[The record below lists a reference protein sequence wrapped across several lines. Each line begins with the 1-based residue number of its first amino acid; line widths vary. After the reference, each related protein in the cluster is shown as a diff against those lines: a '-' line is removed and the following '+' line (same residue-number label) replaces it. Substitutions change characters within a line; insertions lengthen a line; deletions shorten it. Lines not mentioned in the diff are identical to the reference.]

1 MRGRRGA
8 RRGPAPVRSR
18 RDRRGADS
26 PRSGTRCRHQGGPGP
41 DERARRG
48 NKVRES
54 PGHHPLDD
62 LVHLFLDQP
71 GYSRDAHGPAL
82 IDFRGRSDLRSG
94 ALLMSRVRR
103 QVTAGEFQEAAGPRV
118 VPTADSSMNEA
129 RLASPRAA
137 ALSRPRA
144 RSARLRS
151 IPVPLAPGTA
161 ARMRSISSPQ
171 PQPRSRTVAL
181 EY

>member
-1 MRGRRGA
+1 MRHSALEGRANAGGQQVVLLVLLGQVTPRVSSVRDDVDAFNSDVAEVGELVDAVRPSGLSGRIRRMRGRRGA

-82 IDFRGRSDLRSG
+82 IDFRGR
-94 ALLMSRVRR
+94 
-103 QVTAGEFQEAAGPRV
+103 
-118 VPTADSSMNEA
+118 
-129 RLASPRAA
+129 
-137 ALSRPRA
+137 
-144 RSARLRS
+144 
-151 IPVPLAPGTA
+151 
-161 ARMRSISSPQ
+161 
-171 PQPRSRTVAL
+171 
-181 EY
+181 